1 MSLEA
6 HVARLRGRNF
16 DWPIP
21 WETVETIARKEAC
34 RLRAYLCPAG
44 VPTIGWG
51 ETEGVEL
58 GMVWT
63 EDQVDSR
70 LYQQVV
76 RYARRVRELTSRWA
90 NPNQLGA
97 MVSLAYNIGLQ
108 AFSRSSVLRLHN
120 AGDHQGAA
128 RAFHLWNKARVN
140 GQLTVL
146 AGLTSRRAAEA
157 ALYLKPEDDEEPE
170 RLPQAVEP
178 ESKLVASPIA
188 QSTGVAV
195 AGGGTVAA
203 AAVAPAV
210 SESVAVVAAVREE
223 AAKVQE
229 FIGVPPLALV
239 GAVLVVAGAWGM
251 WWRYKQRAGG
261 WA

>member
-1 MSLEA
+1 MSLDA
-6 HVARLRGRNF
+6 HVARLRGRHF

-97 MVSLAYNIGLQ
+97 MVSLSYNIGLQ
-108 AFSRSSVLRLHN
+108 AFARSSVLRLHN

-128 RAFHLWNKARVN
+128 RAFALWNKARVN

-157 ALYLKPEDDEEPE
+157 ALYLTPEDDEEPE

-188 QSTGVAV
+188 QGGGVAAAGGTALGLLQVQESVTQASTVVETSTGMLAKVREATGVDPAVLLALAV
-195 AGGGTVAA
+195 AG
-203 AAVAPAV
+203 
-210 SESVAVVAAVREE
+210 
-223 AAKVQE
+223 
-229 FIGVPPLALV
+229 
-239 GAVLVVAGAWGM
+239 AGFYVM
-251 WWRYKQRAGG
+251 VWRKRQRDGG
-261 WA
+261 WT